1 LTSVIAVNVP
11 KLMKD
16 ESDLDMMV
24 RCAARMTPFVVTLST
39 RGATK
44 EGIVEVVKQD
54 YKALLRQNAGAL
66 GLAAEEHRSA

>member
-1 LTSVIAVNVP
+1 MIAVNAP

-16 ESDLDMMV
+16 ESDPDVMV
-24 RCAARMTPFVVTLST
+24 LRRQDDAFVVVFST

>member
-1 LTSVIAVNVP
+1 
-11 KLMKD
+11 
-16 ESDLDMMV
+16 
-24 RCAARMTPFVVTLST
+24 MTPFVVTLST